1 MSQATF
7 RDGWRLVERKAL
19 PWEGSRLE
27 LETWRRDSL
36 GAMLRVRLFE
46 DGDFRFAVRTTAGRS
61 EAREQ
66 SLREFLEEEA
76 RRRFIG
82 KDWRQGEEY
91 VVKHVWLGPTASSS
105 RSVTG

>member
-7 RDGWRLVERKAL
+7 RDGWRLVGRKAL
-19 PWEGSRLE
+19 PWDGSRLE
-27 LETWRRDSL
+27 LETWRRASL

-46 DGDFRFAVRTTAGRS
+46 DGDFRFAIRATAERS

-66 SLREFLEEEA
+66 SVRKFLEEEA
-76 RRRFIG
+76 RRRFMCN
-82 KDWRQGEEY
+82 DWRQGEEY
-91 VVKHVWLGPTASSS
+91 VVKHAWLAPTASSS

>member
-19 PWEGSRLE
+19 PWDGARLE

-46 DGDFRFAVRTTAGRS
+46 DGDFRFAIRSTAGRS
-61 EAREQ
+61 GAREQ
-66 SLREFLEEEA
+66 SVREFLEEEA
-76 RRRFIG
+76 RRRFMG
-82 KDWRQGEEY
+82 EDWRQGEEY
-91 VVKHVWLGPTASSS
+91 VVKHV
-105 RSVTG
+105 RS

>member
-46 DGDFRFAVRTTAGRS
+46 DGDFRFAIRATAGRS

-66 SLREFLEEEA
+66 SVREFLEEEA

-82 KDWRQGEEY
+82 EDWRQGEEY
-91 VVKHVWLGPTASSS
+91 VVKHV
-105 RSVTG
+105 RS